1 MGKDYII
8 EWCQENG
15 YSDTFV
21 YSGVRPANN
30 AEGLDD
36 PERRENQTSAEDIG
50 RLLESIYYGECVS
63 HIYSAIMMNLLLE
76 QEYRDKIPAGIPNGS
91 IVANKTGETND
102 VSHDS
107 AVVSSPNADY
117 IIVIMCDYP
126 QKADDIFGC
135 FSILSQEV
143 YSYFNP

>member
-1 MGKDYII
+1 MGKDYIT

-50 RLLESIYYGECVS
+50 RLLESI
-63 HIYSAIMMNLLLE
+63 IL
-76 QEYRDKIPAGIPNGS
+76 RR
-91 IVANKTGETND
+91 
-102 VSHDS
+102 
-107 AVVSSPNADY
+107 
-117 IIVIMCDYP
+117 MCF
-126 QKADDIFGC
+126 AHIFGKNDEP
-135 FSILSQEV
+135 SA
-143 YSYFNP
+143 